1 MTIDASITVD
11 SVVVEHQTSSGPVRA
26 LDGVSFAVDSGSSVA
41 ITGPSG
47 GGKSTLLGVI
57 GGLAQPTSGT
67 VRIGDAQIS
76 ELSDRDR
83 SDFRRSHIGFVY
95 QADNLLPFLTLLEN
109 VGLQLALN
117 EKPSGTGRS
126 LAALADLGLAG
137 LAYRLPD
144 HVSGGQRQ
152 REAVARAIVHQPKI
166 ILADEPTGALDT
178 ANAAGVIDLLRAM
191 QREIGAT
198 LIMGELQTSP
208 TPLAGWTVR
217 STFATD
223 AFHDR
228 QLCLARPAPQPET
241 QSHRTRR
248 DDARDRPVLGGLV
261 LHRRFLCDHDRA
273 RDCSHPDRYAT
284 GSLRSAGQ
292 SGAPHRANHA
302 IAAATGSARARHPR
316 LGKQQFPSRQ

>member
-1 MTIDASITVD
+1 VTIDASITVD

-41 ITGPSG
+41 IIGPSG

-152 REAVARAIVHQPKI
+152 RAAVARAIVHQPKI

-198 LIMGELQTSP
+198 LIMVT
-208 TPLAGWTVR
+208 
-217 STFATD
+217 
-223 AFHDR
+223 HDR
-228 QLCLARPAPQPET
+228 DAARRLDRQI
-241 QSHRTRR
+241 HLR
-248 DDARDRPVLGGLV
+248 DGRV
-261 LHRRFLCDHDRA
+261 
-273 RDCSHPDRYAT
+273 S
-284 GSLRSAGQ
+284 
-292 SGAPHRANHA
+292 
-302 IAAATGSARARHPR
+302 
-316 LGKQQFPSRQ
+316 